1 MSRLRYDVIQ
11 RRWVIISTD
20 RAAEPS
26 EFAIERDEVRMA
38 FSPFSEGNEAR
49 TPPDIYAIWE
59 GDREPNSPG
68 WQVRVVPNK
77 FPVLGIEGTTELVRQ
92 GLFEEMDGVGVHEVV
107 IDSPLSEPDLADLPP
122 EQVGRVF
129 LACRERIRDL
139 VCDRRLR
146 YLLVFKNHGAEA
158 GSPISHTHTQIIG
171 LPVTPST
178 VRLELT
184 SARDYLSENSKCL
197 FCDIARQE
205 SEFKERVILETDL
218 FLAWAPFASR
228 FPYEMMIAPK
238 GHAHDFADA
247 DDTTVNAFGAV
258 VQHVLGRLKSVLRDP
273 PYNFVLHT
281 SPNTD
286 SDPRLP
292 NYWSTIEKDYHWH
305 LEIIPRVT
313 PIAGFEWGTGFYINP
328 MPPEAAARS
337 LKITG

>member
-20 RAAEPS
+20 RSAEPA

-49 TPPDIYAIWE
+49 TPGEIFAIWE
-59 GDREPNSPG
+59 GDRQPDSPG

-77 FPVLGIEGTTELVRQ
+77 FPALGIEGDTETVRQ
-92 GLFEEMDGVGVHEVV
+92 GLFEEMDGVGVHEIV
-107 IDSPLSEPDLADLPP
+107 IDTPLSEPDLADLSP
-122 EQVGRVF
+122 EQVARVF
-129 LACRERIRDL
+129 RACRERIRDL
-139 VCDRRLR
+139 VGDRRLR

-158 GSPISHTHTQIIG
+158 GAPISHSHTQIIG

-184 SARDYLSENSKCL
+184 SARDYFARESRCL
-197 FCDIARQE
+197 FCDIVRQE
-205 SEFKERVILETDL
+205 SESRERVILETDH

-228 FPYEMMIAPK
+228 FPYEMMVAPK
-238 GHAHDFADA
+238 AHSHDFAMA
-247 DDTTVNAFGAV
+247 DEETLTALGAT
-258 VQHVLGRLKSVLRDP
+258 VQHLLGRLKTVLRDP

-281 SPNTD
+281 SPNTE
-286 SDPRLP
+286 SEPRIP
-292 NYWSTIEKDYHWH
+292 NYWSTISKDYHWH

-313 PIAGFEWGTGFYINP
+313 PVAGFEWGTGFYINP

-337 LKITG
+337 LSTTG